1 MSDTTTLALDAIF
14 AKTPLGQQE
23 IQQRTLKLPLLMRR
37 VLLLVDGRR
46 PVAELA
52 TLAGDA
58 DIGSLLAELGERG
71 CIVRVASPP
80 AAGSTRDA
88 GSRAADTAAPAAPA
102 PARPAAPPPQGPLA
116 ALPPAETRSEVDV
129 GMARNFMINSVGR
142 MLDPVTAAPFVA
154 RLSACRTA
162 EELRACYREWAEI
175 VGAGWGGGK
184 RLEDL
189 RAKLFAVL

>member
-1 MSDTTTLALDAIF
+1 MSDTTALALDAIF

-58 DIGSLLAELGERG
+58 DVGGLLAELGERG
-71 CIVRVASPP
+71 CIVRVATS
-80 AAGSTRDA
+80 
-88 GSRAADTAAPAAPA
+88 APAAAPRDAARRPA
-102 PARPAAPPPQGPLA
+102 DADPRATAARPPSAAPTPQGPLA
-116 ALPPAETRSEVDV
+116 GLPPAESRSEVDV
-129 GMARNFMINSVGR
+129 GMARNFMVNSVSR
-142 MLDPVTAAPFVA
+142 MLDPVTAAPFLA

-162 EELRACYREWAEI
+162 EALRGCYGEWADI
-175 VGAGWGGGK
+175 VGAGWGGAK

-189 RAKLFAVL
+189 RSKLFAVL

>member
-1 MSDTTTLALDAIF
+1 MSDTTALALDAIF

-46 PVAELA
+46 PVSELA
-52 TLAGDA
+52 ALAGSA
-58 DIGSLLAELGERG
+58 DVGTLLAELGERG
-71 CIVRVASPP
+71 CIVRVATSP
-80 AAGSTRDA
+80 AGTGDRDTA
-88 GSRAADTAAPAAPA
+88 RRAAEAPAAAA
-102 PARPAAPPPQGPLA
+102 PARPAAPAPQGPLA
-116 ALPPAETRSEVDV
+116 ALPPAESRSEVDV
-129 GMARNFMINSVGR
+129 GMARNFMINSVSR
-142 MLDPVTAAPFVA
+142 MLDPVTAAPFLA
-154 RLSACRTA
+154 RLSGCRTA
-162 EELRACYREWAEI
+162 GDLRACYGEWAEI